1 MRKSRQRRNRRV
13 LLHPYI
19 RIGRMSGFTSLNPKA
34 LIFILTVKRKS
45 AIVKPRNIASS
56 GSIKFHF
63 GKEVKAEKDRNS
75 TNENPKHQRYEKNTR
90 RFDPREYSKTP
101 VTAVRTDN
109 TQLHSS
115 RGIQHRRYD
124 LRWKA
129 RCWRDSGCRCERK
142 LNPVNR
148 GFLAWHFNRSG
159 DYGGTVPW
167 SKEPRAG

>member
-90 RFDPREYSKTP
+90 RFDPRESSKTP
-101 VTAVRTDN
+101 ATAVRADN

-124 LRWKA
+124 FRWKA
-129 RCWRDSGCRCERK
+129 RCWSDSGCRRERE
-142 LNPVNR
+142 LNPTHR
-148 GFLAWHFNRSG
+148 GFLAWHFNRSR

-167 SKEPRAG
+167 SQEPRAG